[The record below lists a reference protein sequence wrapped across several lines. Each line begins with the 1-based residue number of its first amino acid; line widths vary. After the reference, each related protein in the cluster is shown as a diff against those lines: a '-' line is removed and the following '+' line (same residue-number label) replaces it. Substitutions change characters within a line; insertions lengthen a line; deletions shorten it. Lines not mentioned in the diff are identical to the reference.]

1 MLKDYRYKVT
11 QQDVNDIRELRKL
24 GFTQKE
30 IAESF
35 GIAPNTVRYW
45 TDKKYRD
52 AMRAK
57 NAKRRRRTVEEKQYM
72 VKQSEKKRKENW
84 EETPMTKIQHHY
96 HSRNADVRN
105 RGHSFK
111 TMLGHDKEVWDKIV
125 EQGLLRRPNS
135 KIYLE
140 EE

>member
-1 MLKDYRYKVT
+1 MLKDYRYKVN
-11 QQDVNDIRELRKL
+11 QQDVIDMTELRKL

-35 GIAPNTVRYW
+35 NISRQTVRYW

-52 AMRAK
+52 YMRHK
-57 NAKRRRRTVEEKQYM
+57 NSKRKKTPEERKKAYPQ
-72 VKQSEKKRKENW
+72 QSKKRLENF
-84 EETPMTKIQHHY
+84 EETPMTKLRHQY
-96 HSRNADVRN
+96 SSRKADEKS
-105 RGHSFK
+105 RGHKFK

-125 EQGLLRRPNS
+125 EQGLLNRPNS